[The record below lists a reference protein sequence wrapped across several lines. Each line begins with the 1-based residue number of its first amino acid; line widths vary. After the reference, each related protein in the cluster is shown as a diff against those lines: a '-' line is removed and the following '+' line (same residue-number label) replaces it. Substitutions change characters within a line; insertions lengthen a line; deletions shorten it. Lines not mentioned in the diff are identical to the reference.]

1 MSNMVSSNLTFRW
14 KIFTVISFIFNSV
27 FLYNMLAPQEVGRL
41 GGEERMMYQMHED
54 IYNLKSQHEALK
66 KAINIHKERES
77 K

>member
-1 MSNMVSSNLTFRW
+1 
-14 KIFTVISFIFNSV
+14 
-27 FLYNMLAPQEVGRL
+27 MLAPQEVGRL